1 MRYPYWILAI
11 GLLSLPTFVFPPQL
25 CPQQFAKRLILKDG
39 SYQLANQWEVKGDRV
54 RYLSTERN
62 EWEEVPNSLVDWAA
76 TEKFEKDRANRPPS
90 PEAQEVDRELAAERA
105 EEEAKTPHVAPG
117 LRLPEDG
124 SVMLLDTYQ
133 NQPQLV
139 ELEQSGGKLDR
150 NRKDNILRAAVN
162 PAASSKQPIELEG
175 LHAKVQAHASLPSVY
190 INVPPPD
197 TASVSQG
204 PPQEPSDRF
213 RIVRMKS
220 KNGKRI
226 VGEIKTTFLGRV
238 SQDETV
244 VPTTSEEL
252 TGGWIK
258 VTPTTALQ
266 SGEYAVVELLGS
278 NGINTFVWDF
288 GLNSSAP
295 ANPGALEPAPVPAA
309 SKP

>member
-1 MRYPYWILAI
+1 MRSPYLILAL
-11 GLLSLPTFVFPPQL
+11 GLLTLPTLVFPPRL

-39 SYQLANQWEVKGDRV
+39 SYQLASQWEVKGNRV

-90 PEAQEVDRELAAERA
+90 PEALEVDRELAAERA
-105 EEEAKTPHVAPG
+105 EEEAKTPQVAPG

-124 SVMLLDTYQ
+124 SVMLLDTFQ

-139 ELEQSGGKLDR
+139 ELEQSGGQLDR
-150 NRKDNILRAAVN
+150 NRKQNILRAAVN
-162 PAASSKQPIELEG
+162 PAASAKQPIELEG
-175 LHAKVQAHASLPSVY
+175 LHAKVQAHASLPSLY
-190 INVPPPD
+190 INVAPPES
-197 TASVSQG
+197 ASLSQG
-204 PPQEPSDRF
+204 PQQPSDRF

-226 VGEIKTTFLGRV
+226 VGEIKITFIGKV

-252 TGGWIK
+252 TGGWVK
-258 VTPTTALQ
+258 VTPTTALH
-266 SGEYAVVELLGS
+266 SGEYAAVELLGS

-288 GLNSSAP
+288 GVNPAAP
-295 ANPGALEPAPVPAA
+295 ANPGAVEPLPAPAA

>member
-1 MRYPYWILAI
+1 MRYLYPILAVCM
-11 GLLSLPTFVFPPQL
+11 LSLPAFVFSPRL
-25 CPQQFAKRLILKDG
+25 CAQQFAKRLILKDG
-39 SYQLANQWEVKGDRV
+39 SYQLASQWEVKGNRV

-105 EEEAKTPHVAPG
+105 EEEAKTPQVAPG

-124 SVMLLDTYQ
+124 SVMLLDTFQ

-139 ELEQSGGKLDR
+139 ELEQSGGQLDR
-150 NRKDNILRAAVN
+150 NRKQNILRAAVN

-197 TASVSQG
+197 SASLSQG
-204 PPQEPSDRF
+204 PRQEPSDRF

-226 VGEIKTTFLGRV
+226 VGEIKISFIGKV
-238 SQDETV
+238 SQDETL
-244 VPTTSEEL
+244 VPTTSAEL
-252 TGGWIK
+252 TGGWVK
-258 VTPTTALQ
+258 LTPTSTLP

-288 GLNSSAP
+288 GVNPSAP
-295 ANPGALEPAPVPAA
+295 ANPSALEPVPAPA
-309 SKP
+309 PGKP

>member
-1 MRYPYWILAI
+1 MRYLYLILVV
-11 GLLSLPTFVFPPQL
+11 GLLSLPTLVFPPRL

-39 SYQLANQWEVKGDRV
+39 SYQLASQWEVKGDRV

-62 EWEEVPNSLVDWAA
+62 EWEEVPNALVDWAA
-76 TEKFEKDRANRPPS
+76 TEKFEKDRATRPPS
-90 PEAQEVDRELAAERA
+90 PEAQEVDRELEAERA
-105 EEEAKTPHVAPG
+105 QEEAKTPQVAPG

-124 SVMLLDTYQ
+124 SVMLLDSFQT
-133 NQPQLV
+133 QPQLV
-139 ELEQSGGKLDR
+139 ELEQSGGQLDR
-150 NRKDNILRAAVN
+150 NRKNNILRAAVN
-162 PAASSKQPIELEG
+162 PAASSKQPIELDG
-175 LHAKVQAHASLPSVY
+175 LHAKIQAHASLPSVY
-190 INVPPPD
+190 INVPAPE

-204 PPQEPSDRF
+204 PRQEPSDRF

-226 VGEIKTTFLGRV
+226 VGEIKISFIGKV

-252 TGGWIK
+252 TGGWVKI
-258 VTPTTALQ
+258 TPTTALQ

-288 GLNSSAP
+288 GVNPSAP
-295 ANPGALEPAPVPAA
+295 ANPGALEPVTAPAA